1 MPRSTTHRAARIL
14 DMDQSTTI
22 NTTLDA
28 INHNITMQFEQI
40 ALNQTPVK
48 VVYQTTSWC
57 GVFCSGAHVIELC
70 EANLNF
76 VKYVGNAQRGG
87 GQQNL
92 EILITL
98 VGETILT
105 FLGEGTKTKI
115 THKVQINTVPKGMG
129 NNTKITT
136 KT

>member
-105 FLGEGTKTKI
+105 YQRVETKTKPSAR
-115 THKVQINTVPKGMG
+115 V
-129 NNTKITT
+129 
-136 KT
+136 